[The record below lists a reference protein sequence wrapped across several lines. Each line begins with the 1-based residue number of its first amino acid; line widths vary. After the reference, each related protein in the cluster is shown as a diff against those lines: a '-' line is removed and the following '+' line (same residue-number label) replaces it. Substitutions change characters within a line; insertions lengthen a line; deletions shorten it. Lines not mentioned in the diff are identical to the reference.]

1 MFNWIRQ
8 SIKNAILG
16 GFADA
21 IDELKREPMPL
32 FADAGDSYRDRLALP
47 APEEEKRKAV
57 RVK

>member
-21 IDELKREPMPL
+21 IDEIKREPVPM
-32 FADAGDSYRDRLALP
+32 FADAGEGYRNRLSLP